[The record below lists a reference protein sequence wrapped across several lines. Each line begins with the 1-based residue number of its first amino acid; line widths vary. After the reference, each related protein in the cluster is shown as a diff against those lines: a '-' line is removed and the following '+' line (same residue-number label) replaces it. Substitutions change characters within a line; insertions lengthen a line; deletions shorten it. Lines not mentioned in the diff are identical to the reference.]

1 MSNSLVAYNNADS
14 AYEYKV
20 IEPVVGGA
28 GPDATQIRKAYW
40 NETGGTIAVN
50 TLVTHSAGTAQGVGN
65 SIAATA
71 ASANGAKVGVLTEA
85 TLDDNWGTVVVK
97 GQVKV
102 SATGTPSVGD
112 LVTVSSGATGSVMTA
127 TVGTHYVIGHAL
139 TTKDSDG
146 NVVIELY

>member
-1 MSNSLVAYNNADS
+1 MSNSLVAYNNADA

-40 NETGGTIAVN
+40 NETGGTIVVN

-97 GQVKV
+97 GPVTV
-102 SATGTPSVGD
+102 LGTGAINAGTPVRVSGTAG
-112 LVTVSSGATGSVMTA
+112 TVDPGTA
-127 TVGTHYVIGHAL
+127 GTDHIIGHAITAL
-139 TTKDSDG
+139 SGGTAL
-146 NVVIELY
+146 IELY